1 MRPLLV
7 RVSLVHLKGSSHA
20 GQLSCSSC
28 ANLTKA
34 VDVPDKPLGLLW
46 SVIPGFLPDLSS
58 QGFSASAH
66 RNLVGGGGC
75 SVPLTL
81 LPPEITTTKN
91 VSRYCQMPPGG
102 QPPPSEK
109 HCPKPLPAFCP
120 RCHWSRASS
129 EKVGIT
135 SGSNSDGWPGEF
147 TTRNLSQ
154 KKESPYLSKHIK
166 VYVRDTS

>member
-1 MRPLLV
+1 MH
-7 RVSLVHLKGSSHA
+7 SLQVLKDLA
-20 GQLSCSSC
+20 LRNLFNTMQTLSLKM
-28 ANLTKA
+28 AQFIQYRFA
-34 VDVPDKPLGLLW
+34 
-46 SVIPGFLPDLSS
+46 
-58 QGFSASAH
+58 ASA
-66 RNLVGGGGC
+66 R
-75 SVPLTL
+75 LT
-81 LPPEITTTKN
+81 TQGVTTKCDY
-91 VSRYCQMPPGG
+91 RYCQMPPGG